1 MDLRPVL
8 DLLATRMRLV
18 ASPLAVSLWPRDPA
32 EMPQLQLAQED
43 PWTSGDL
50 LQTKL
55 YFPREELEQTARFA
69 VQTGLD
75 RGDQ

>member
-1 MDLRPVL
+1 
-8 DLLATRMRLV
+8 MRLV
-18 ASPLAVSLWPRDPA
+18 ASPLAVSLWPRDPDSGALPA